1 MDWRIWAGFIVF
13 VLIAVTLDLVVFHRG
28 NKTPKF
34 KDAVG
39 WTLLWTTMACLFGG
53 VIWLLYERFPDA
65 NFSEEA
71 RALTGHQA
79 AVQYFSCW
87 LLEQSL
93 SLDNVFVIALVFASF
108 RVPKQ
113 YQHRVLFWG
122 ILGAIVMR
130 GAMIGLGAYLV
141 ERFEWI
147 LYVFGAL
154 LLVSAAKLLFTK
166 HEEEIP
172 VEKHI
177 LVRLARK
184 VMPVTNQFHEESFF
198 VRVDGRLFAT
208 PLFLALILVEA
219 SDVLFAIDSVPAAFA
234 VSREAFIIFTANAF
248 AIFGLRSLY
257 FVLLTMLDRFR
268 YLQFGLVV
276 ILAYVGVKIL
286 LKEVLHSYHLEE
298 EATWFSLAFIGLT
311 LAASLLVSWITDKRE
326 AGGPSDVLKE
336 VQDESGREPA
346 IDSAPNG

>member
-1 MDWRIWAGFIVF
+1 MDWRIWAAFVVF

-53 VIWLLYERFPDA
+53 VIWFLYERFPDA

-71 RALTGHQA
+71 RALSGHQA

-154 LLVSAAKLLFTK
+154 LLISAGKLLFTK

-172 VEKHI
+172 VEKHL

-198 VRVDGRLFAT
+198 VRLDGRLFAT

-286 LKEVLHSYHLEE
+286 LKEVIHSYHLEE
-298 EATWFSLAFIGLT
+298 ESTWFSLAFIGLT
-311 LAASLLVSWITDKRE
+311 LAVSLLVSWIVDKRE
-326 AGGPSDVLKE
+326 AGGRSEALKE
-336 VQDESGREPA
+336 VETNS
-346 IDSAPNG
+346 